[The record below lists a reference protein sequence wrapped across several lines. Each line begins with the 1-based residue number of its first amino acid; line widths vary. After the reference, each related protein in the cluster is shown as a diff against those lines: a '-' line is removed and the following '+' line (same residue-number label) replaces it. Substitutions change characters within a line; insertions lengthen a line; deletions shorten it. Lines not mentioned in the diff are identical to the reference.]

1 MSDLLEIEA
10 QELKASDIGQRI
22 LIEFPDDGEISGY
35 LTSIG
40 FQSLHR
46 ATLTKE
52 YQVVDLEITRR
63 SVELEI
69 DGDAE
74 VELELDD
81 TVWID
86 RTAA

>member
-10 QELKASDIGQRI
+10 QGLKASDIGRKI
-22 LIEFPDDGEISGY
+22 MIEFEDDGEIRGY
-35 LTSIG
+35 LTGIK
-40 FQSLHR
+40 FNSLHR

-52 YQVVDLEITRR
+52 YQVVDLQITRR

-74 VELELDD
+74 EELELDD
-81 TVWID
+81 VVWID
-86 RTAA
+86 RSAS